1 MPCALGC
8 GSSVVRVI
16 LAPKLSGGGGAGG
29 RGSCYASKWPVET
42 TGLFFFPDCRPAGGT
57 YVQLT
62 QRIEPALDGPPTKG
76 PISRCALQAR
86 QKLAQSTRLG
96 EGRLVSA

>member
-16 LAPKLSGGGGAGG
+16 LAPKLSGGGGRGG
-29 RGSCYASKWPVET
+29 G
-42 TGLFFFPDCRPAGGT
+42 GLAMQVGGFVFSPACRQAGGT

-62 QRIEPALDGPPTKG
+62 QRIEPALDGPPTTG
-76 PISRCALQAR
+76 PISRC
-86 QKLAQSTRLG
+86 
-96 EGRLVSA
+96 VI